1 MDVLIEL
8 LLGFLGELVLPLIW
22 EIFAEVGLQSLAE
35 PFKKQPRPWVAALG
49 YLAFGAAFG
58 GLSLLV
64 LPRHLLGS
72 HGLRVVSAALSPIV
86 AGVGMAALGA
96 WRARR
101 GQRVLR
107 IDRFSYGYGFALAF
121 GLVRFWFAS

>member
-1 MDVLIEL
+1 MEVLIEL

-35 PFKKQPRPWVAALG
+35 PFKKEPRPWVAALG
-49 YLAFGAAFG
+49 YCVFGAVLG

-64 LPRHLLGS
+64 LPHHLLGS
-72 HGLRVVSAALSPIV
+72 HGLRVVSVALSPVV
-86 AGVGMAALGA
+86 AGLGMAAMGA

-121 GLVRFWFAS
+121 GLVRFAFAA